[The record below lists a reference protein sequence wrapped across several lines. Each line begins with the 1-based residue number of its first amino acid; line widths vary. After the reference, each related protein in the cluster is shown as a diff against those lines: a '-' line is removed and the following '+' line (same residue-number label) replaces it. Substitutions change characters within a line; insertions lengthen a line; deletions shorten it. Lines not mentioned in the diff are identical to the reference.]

1 MNELY
6 FKFHYSSRPF
16 FEMESKLFTV
26 QVFKRCIFHEIS
38 QLFKRESGEN
48 KAQVIEENLTGLFTK
63 QPPTKSN
70 KQVE

>member
-6 FKFHYSSRPF
+6 KFHSSSRPF

-26 QVFKRCIFHEIS
+26 QICIFHEIS
-38 QLFKRESGEN
+38 QLFKLESGEN